1 MYNRAMSA
9 AADKTAFFQ
18 RLGVDVW
25 LRRRPREAAAEPR
38 PARPSQSSPR
48 VRPAPPPRRSQE
60 QREPRR
66 RAQAPAPPAPPVE
79 AFRIRCFRYGRVFA
93 ALTEDAW
100 PHRRYLL
107 DVARAM
113 NHFETAERHGI
124 VFEWPQ
130 PGAAPDGAAR
140 AFRAF
145 AGHQTRNGER
155 ALLSGQR
162 VLDLLGSEATE
173 TGVVD
178 GRVYV
183 VPETPSAEAKKA
195 LWRLLSSLDAAPDS

>member
-1 MYNRAMSA
+1 MAA

-25 LRRRPREAAAEPR
+25 VRRRPREAVATAAEPQV
-38 PARPSQSSPR
+38 ARRSQPSPR
-48 VRPAPPPRRSQE
+48 QRPAPAAPRRVQA
-60 QREPRR
+60 QR
-66 RAQAPAPPAPPVE
+66 PAPDPVPPARPVE

-93 ALTEDAW
+93 ALAEEAW

-107 DVARAM
+107 DVARAL
-113 NHFETAERHGI
+113 NRFEAAERQSI

-155 ALLSGQR
+155 VLLSGRR
-162 VLDLLGSEATE
+162 VLDLLGSEAAE
-173 TGVVD
+173 TGIVD

-183 VPETPSAEAKKA
+183 TPETPSAESKKA
-195 LWRLLSSLDAAPDS
+195 LWRLVRAIDAATEI